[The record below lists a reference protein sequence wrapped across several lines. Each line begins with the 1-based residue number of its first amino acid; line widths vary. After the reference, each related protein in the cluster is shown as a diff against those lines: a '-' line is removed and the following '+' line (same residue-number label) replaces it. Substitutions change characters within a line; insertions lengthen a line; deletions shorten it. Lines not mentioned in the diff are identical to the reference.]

1 MIDRKWAALKLGLY
15 LLRHPRAWGYEVLL
29 CADTVLPPS
38 PWTAE
43 FRAEVDHKWRVVRL
57 SGDLT

>member
-1 MIDRKWAALKLGLY
+1 VIDRKWAALKLGLY

-38 PWTAE
+38 PW
-43 FRAEVDHKWRVVRL
+43 DGGI
-57 SGDLT
+57 SG